1 MFNGSTSGFS
11 FFSVE
16 SENAVLNKSIKNPF
30 TPYFCILKVELSY
43 FV

>member
-1 MFNGSTSGFS
+1 MAVQAAFRS
-11 FFSVE
+11 FSVE